1 MTSEEIKALRAK
13 MHIGRKAF
21 SELVGVT
28 RATVCSWETVGKKP
42 NEENEQK
49 LIKLMEENK

>member
-1 MTSEEIKALRAK
+1 MTSEEIKALRTK
-13 MHIGRKAF
+13 MGMGRKKF
-21 SELVGVT
+21 SDIIGVT